1 MKLDAWQNK
10 ENITL
15 VSGINNRPI
24 TGDLWAE
31 RLKGLHVISTC
42 PSCEHIERGKPPF
55 DMGCR
60 VIASWFGKEIM
71 YWNSTAKDFGCVYW
85 SEKK

>member
-42 PSCEHIERGKPPF
+42 EFCEHQGKWEPI
-55 DMGCR
+55 DMCN
-60 VIASWFGKEIM
+60 
-71 YWNSTAKDFGCVYW
+71 NSANKDFGCIHW